1 MYRVLLADDEQIV
14 LRGLMKSIH
23 WEQLDC
29 QVAACS
35 ASGEE
40 AFRLAME
47 LKPDIVITD
56 IKMPGK
62 TGLELIR
69 ELKEAGL
76 NAAFLVFSGYNEFD
90 FAKEALRLETVD
102 YLLKPMNI
110 EEIEQAIQRA
120 KLRVRENN
128 ARTLV
133 RENRDILLERSL
145 NRLLDG
151 EIESLES
158 LNGFSAFAVVCLQ
171 TLTAEPELPLRE
183 LEEQFAHLEGSGR
196 RLFKVRQ
203 KRMLSL
209 ICATERHHEI
219 YDFVRKLLSVLQH
232 DQLVMDR
239 AFFWGIGEICQT
251 QRELSSSFGT
261 ACESLQY
268 SVFTQEQ
275 TGKAPRFLT
284 DASDSYDQMI
294 DQLAQ
299 GLFRGEEEFHL
310 QEQLEQLFERMLYEQ
325 LSVDAMHSV
334 CCNLVYNCRYL
345 AGHNY
350 AHILKHSFS
359 DALSVS
365 RVMQFETIEELKKD
379 LLQTFRQIRRALAN
393 DGPPVK
399 SAVIRRIYT
408 YVENHMDQPITLTD
422 LAGYVNM
429 NASYISHIFKKET
442 GANLFDFIVEHKM
455 EQAMKL
461 LENDTLLIGE
471 VARRVGYEDQRYFC
485 QVFKK
490 RTGMTAMEYRNQP
503 KKTHPEAK

>member
-35 ASGEE
+35 DSGEE

-76 NAAFLVFSGYNEFD
+76 SAAFLVFSGYNEFD

-151 EIESLES
+151 EMESLES

-239 AFFWGIGEICQT
+239 AFFWGIGEIC
-251 QRELSSSFGT
+251 
-261 ACESLQY
+261 
-268 SVFTQEQ
+268 
-275 TGKAPRFLT
+275 
-284 DASDSYDQMI
+284 
-294 DQLAQ
+294 
-299 GLFRGEEEFHL
+299 
-310 QEQLEQLFERMLYEQ
+310 
-325 LSVDAMHSV
+325 
-334 CCNLVYNCRYL
+334 
-345 AGHNY
+345 
-350 AHILKHSFS
+350 
-359 DALSVS
+359 
-365 RVMQFETIEELKKD
+365 
-379 LLQTFRQIRRALAN
+379 
-393 DGPPVK
+393 
-399 SAVIRRIYT
+399 
-408 YVENHMDQPITLTD
+408 
-422 LAGYVNM
+422 
-429 NASYISHIFKKET
+429 
-442 GANLFDFIVEHKM
+442 
-455 EQAMKL
+455 
-461 LENDTLLIGE
+461 
-471 VARRVGYEDQRYFC
+471 
-485 QVFKK
+485 
-490 RTGMTAMEYRNQP
+490 
-503 KKTHPEAK
+503 

>member
-1 MYRVLLADDEQIV
+1 
-14 LRGLMKSIH
+14 
-23 WEQLDC
+23 
-29 QVAACS
+29 
-35 ASGEE
+35 
-40 AFRLAME
+40 
-47 LKPDIVITD
+47 
-56 IKMPGK
+56 
-62 TGLELIR
+62 
-69 ELKEAGL
+69 
-76 NAAFLVFSGYNEFD
+76 
-90 FAKEALRLETVD
+90 
-102 YLLKPMNI
+102 
-110 EEIEQAIQRA
+110 
-120 KLRVRENN
+120 
-128 ARTLV
+128 
-133 RENRDILLERSL
+133 
-145 NRLLDG
+145 
-151 EIESLES
+151 
-158 LNGFSAFAVVCLQ
+158 
-171 TLTAEPELPLRE
+171 
-183 LEEQFAHLEGSGR
+183 
-196 RLFKVRQ
+196 
-203 KRMLSL
+203 MLSL

-299 GLFRGEEEFHL
+299 SLFRGEEEFHL

-334 CCNLVYNCRYL
+334 CCNLVYHCRYL